1 MKYIVFDRNA
11 KDIIKLLYSVDDSF
25 TCENTLC
32 MYSVLELKFEAV
44 ESDTELIFL
53 DISMPEIS
61 PYIFDKFISSIDYG
75 CKIVCMGMDV
85 ESGIADFIKRKAY
98 RQVIEAKHP
107 ENRGD
112 ILEIFS
118 KLETSKN
125 SVDTD
130 VHINNNIEIHTFGC
144 FDIFVAGSPVIFKN
158 RKSKEL
164 LALLVDMAGSVVTSE
179 YAITRLWPGKIY
191 DDNLA
196 ALFRMTLKSL
206 RDTLKKNGIQ
216 HILNENRNAR
226 YIKNTGIYYDY
237 FEFLSGNKE
246 VISGFNGEYMCE
258 YSWAEITLAKLS
270 RIAGIF

>member
-107 ENRGD
+107 ENRPAGD
-112 ILEIFS
+112 
-118 KLETSKN
+118 
-125 SVDTD
+125 
-130 VHINNNIEIHTFGC
+130 
-144 FDIFVAGSPVIFKN
+144 
-158 RKSKEL
+158 RKS
-164 LALLVDMAGSVVTSE
+164 VV
-179 YAITRLWPGKIY
+179 
-191 DDNLA
+191 
-196 ALFRMTLKSL
+196 
-206 RDTLKKNGIQ
+206 
-216 HILNENRNAR
+216 
-226 YIKNTGIYYDY
+226 
-237 FEFLSGNKE
+237 
-246 VISGFNGEYMCE
+246 
-258 YSWAEITLAKLS
+258 
-270 RIAGIF
+270 